1 MSRWDTPRFT
11 RVGNLGP
18 RRLDS
23 GLGNQ
28 VRTERGFAL
37 FDGGGGFGGSGDLEW
52 GAANGLEWG
61 AGNTI
66 SWG

>member
-1 MSRWDTPRFT
+1 VSRWDTPKF
-11 RVGNLGP
+11 GQQGHFSQ
-18 RRLDS
+18 RRLES

-28 VRTERGFAL
+28 VTGERGLAFAVPS
-37 FDGGGGFGGSGDLEW
+37 GGGVSGDLEW
-52 GAANGLEWG
+52 DAGTALEWG